1 MNTYADDRKIHHSK
15 WRIIGLMVLR
25 RNSRHGNG
33 IGIWNYLSP
42 TSMLF
47 SDSCLEGVGLP
58 SVLCW
63 WGNLTLGL
71 LSMWSGVDLCS
82 SFAYYFSKHAEPHIM
97 RCICSLFQ
105 IVASEKIQNSQE
117 SSGLDYLNASLI
129 NEDFADK
136 NISSKGK
143 YLCSTIDKEGLPH
156 NHV

>member
-1 MNTYADDRKIHHSK
+1 MKIFTAVKQNPYAYKRSQVHAQ
-15 WRIIGLMVLR
+15 
-25 RNSRHGNG
+25 
-33 IGIWNYLSP
+33 
-42 TSMLF
+42 
-47 SDSCLEGVGLP
+47 EGVGG
-58 SVLCW
+58 SMAW
-63 WGNLTLGL
+63 W
-71 LSMWSGVDLCS
+71 
-82 SFAYYFSKHAEPHIM
+82 
-97 RCICSLFQ
+97 